1 MKKIGILGGMGPE
14 ATAELFRRMI
24 EILQGMG
31 ISRDGDFPD
40 IFIRS
45 LPVPDVIEK
54 EGTDISAMLME
65 GLESLQKMGAE
76 VLAIPCNTAT
86 CIVERTARV
95 PGFVSI
101 VKETAKKAKE
111 TGCRTVGILSTR
123 KTLKTRVYQEGL
135 KSEGLGFVLPTEQE
149 SEEITGIILRI
160 LAGRKF
166 PEDKAMLE
174 RIAARMIS
182 EGADAVILGCT
193 ELPLLFR
200 SSSIR
205 TIDTIQV
212 LAEALVREACS
223 DIMVR
228 GGVMAS
234 IGACGASGAGSNPA
248 RGPTFGGALK

>member
-24 EILQGMG
+24 EIFQGMG

-54 EGTDISAMLME
+54 GNDISSLLMKA
-65 GLESLQKMGAE
+65 LEDMRKAGAE

-86 CIVERTARV
+86 CMVEERGGF

-101 VKETAKKAKE
+101 VGETAGQASRS
-111 TGCRTVGILSTR
+111 GCRKVGILST
-123 KTLKTRVYQEGL
+123 KTTLKTGIYQNSLSREGVD
-135 KSEGLGFVLPTEQE
+135 FVLPTEQE
-149 SEEITGIILRI
+149 SEEITRIILRI

-200 SSSIR
+200 NSSIR
-205 TIDTIQV
+205 TIDTVQV
-212 LAEALVREACS
+212 LAEALVREACN
-223 DIMVR
+223 DFMVR

-248 RGPTFGGALK
+248 RGPI